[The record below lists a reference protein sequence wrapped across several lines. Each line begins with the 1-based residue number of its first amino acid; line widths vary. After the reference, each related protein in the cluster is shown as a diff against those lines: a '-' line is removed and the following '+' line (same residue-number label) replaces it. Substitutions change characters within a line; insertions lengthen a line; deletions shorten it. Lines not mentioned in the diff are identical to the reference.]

1 MSATDHGHRGPRSDP
16 ASGGRRPAGAPTGE
30 RRAAGLPPEERSPAG
45 APPNAAPEGS
55 REPEVDEHPPEGSP
69 APEVGEHPSE
79 EDRDRL
85 EKDFDEL
92 LAETQRERDEYLEIA
107 QRARADFENYR
118 KRAAREAQD
127 AERRGKAMLAREL
140 VPALDNLERALRA
153 AGVDPE
159 TGQWPS
165 RRLTGEGDEAD
176 PATSGD
182 PATGGGE
189 ARDASADDVARGVA
203 LVYRELRE
211 ALGRAGVE
219 TYDPIGE
226 KFDPATSE
234 ALSTRAGGDRVDA
247 GIVLETVEKGYR
259 LDGQVLRAA
268 RVVVSE

>member
-1 MSATDHGHRGPRSDP
+1 MTPTDHGDPEPRPDP
-16 ASGGRRPAGAPTGE
+16 PSGGRRPAGAPKEE
-30 RRAAGLPPEERSPAG
+30 RRAAGLPGEGRRPAG
-45 APPNAAPEGS
+45 APPEAAPE
-55 REPEVDEHPPEGSP
+55 EPR
-69 APEVGEHPSE
+69 APELDEDPSE

-127 AERRGKAMLAREL
+127 AERRGKAVLAREL

-159 TGQWPS
+159 TGERAS
-165 RRLTGEGDEAD
+165 GRVTGDGDEAD
-176 PATSGD
+176 PAARAGEAER
-182 PATGGGE
+182 ATG
-189 ARDASADDVARGVA
+189 ADDVARGVA

-211 ALGRAGVE
+211 ALTRAGVE
-219 TYDPIGE
+219 TYDPTGE
-226 KFDPATSE
+226 KFDPVTSE
-234 ALSTRAGGDRVDA
+234 ALSTRAGGDQVDA